1 MGSLGQSCGMTPRL
15 RSRRAFLGLAAA
27 AVAVP
32 AAVVAAVKAT
42 ESNGSDAS
50 HSAARAK
57 AARPAARPKVV
68 SENELPGDPNW
79 YPRSLGAPD
88 EMMGYSGQYSVL
100 PGEPVTLYASTTA
113 REFTVKAFR
122 MGWYKGDQA
131 RLVWQS
137 KSVPGRRQSAPTV
150 TSEVNTVETSRGPS
164 LTDSDR

>member
-1 MGSLGQSCGMTPRL
+1 MGSLGQSCWMTPRL

-42 ESNGSDAS
+42 ESDGSGAS
-50 HSAARAK
+50 HGAARAK
-57 AARPAARPKVV
+57 AARPAVRPRTV

-88 EMMGYSGQYSVL
+88 EMMGYTGQYSVL

-113 REFTVKAFR
+113 RE
-122 MGWYKGDQA
+122 
-131 RLVWQS
+131 
-137 KSVPGRRQSAPTV
+137 
-150 TSEVNTVETSRGPS
+150 
-164 LTDSDR
+164 

>member
-42 ESNGSDAS
+42 ESDGSDGS

-57 AARPAARPKVV
+57 AARPAARPQVG
-68 SENELPGDPNW
+68 SESGLPGAPTW
-79 YPRSLGAPD
+79 SPRRLAAPK
-88 EMMGYSGQYSVL
+88 EMMGYPGQYSVL

-113 REFTVKAFR
+113 REF
-122 MGWYKGDQA
+122 
-131 RLVWQS
+131 
-137 KSVPGRRQSAPTV
+137 
-150 TSEVNTVETSRGPS
+150 
-164 LTDSDR
+164 